1 MKKGKIKKKE
11 EKKKRKEKERDIS
24 VSLRM
29 RYKYYNTC
37 AGVSGVR
44 KPLSVTRCIAIS
56 NASSPVMADPSRIF
70 MLATSQGDRG
80 CRNATG

>member
-1 MKKGKIKKKE
+1 MEI
-11 EKKKRKEKERDIS
+11 
-24 VSLRM
+24 SLRM
-29 RYKYYNTC
+29 RCTHYYTC

-44 KPLSVTRCIAIS
+44 NPLSVTLCIAIS

-80 CRNATG
+80 CRNARG